1 MKNTL
6 TESARAEQ
14 RALITECIQLGQRL
28 NRFGDNAPGLQAKL
42 AYSAVVRLM
51 EFANTLQP

>member
-42 AYSAVVRLM
+42 AYSAVMRLM
-51 EFANTLQP
+51 DFASTLQS

>member
-14 RALITECIQLGQRL
+14 QALILECIQLGQRL
-28 NRFGDNAPGLQAKL
+28 NRFGDNAPGRQAQL

-51 EFANTLQP
+51 EFASTLQP